1 MAITLT
7 VQQLAAALR
16 IGDSAEETAEAAR
29 LLSFATVAVE
39 RHLGA
44 AFATTPEAVVNES
57 VVRCCGYLFDM
68 PNAGRGAGHADVLR
82 NSGVLAL
89 LLPYRVHR
97 AGVASGDPV
106 LTPAQQTQRL
116 IDESIAAHAA
126 LANVHH
132 TPPAPAPPPPAA
144 GGLRQT
150 GSEAVTVATADQW
163 VSTGLAYPTTDVFGV
178 QVGEAPIVLGLTA
191 DLPDA
196 GVVAGGDATTAIGMN
211 LYALAASSVGGVIYF
226 AATDTGTFTIRMF
239 SHA

>member
-1 MAITLT
+1 MAVTID
-7 VQQLAAALR
+7 AAALSAALR
-16 IGDSAEETAEAAR
+16 LGDTAEEIAEVQRLLAYSSEVCTRHAPGAPDVAHNEAAIR
-29 LLSFATVAVE
+29 VAAY
-39 RHLGA
+39 HA
-44 AFATTPEAVVNES
+44 
-57 VVRCCGYLFDM
+57 DM
-68 PNAGRGAGHADVLR
+68 PNAGRGAAFADVLR
-82 NSGVLAL
+82 NSGGLSVLA
-89 LLPYRVHR
+89 PYRVHR

-116 IDESIAAHAA
+116 IDERIAAHAA
-126 LANVHH
+126 LSNVHH
-132 TPPAPAPPPPAA
+132 TPPAPPPPPAA

-211 LYALAASSVGGVIYF
+211 LYAVAASSVGGVIYF
-226 AATDTGTFTIRMF
+226 AATETGAFTVRMF
-239 SHA
+239 DHA